1 MKSTCATDEFSYDL
15 VRKVIYYPIYSSTSY
30 KKFFL
35 DYYTNGPARLVGDRK
50 IREVNRF
57 I

>member
-1 MKSTCATDEFSYDL
+1 MLQMNFSYDL
-15 VRKVIYYPIYSSTSY
+15 VRKVIYYQIYSSTSY

-50 IREVNRF
+50 IREVNRY